1 MDTKREAYRQLM
13 SEIEELEEQ
22 VENFDSETEMVRQS
36 PDLRD
41 AAIVEEHLS
50 ALRMRLA
57 EKRGELER
65 LSDGCGKPHPW

>member
-1 MDTKREAYRQLM
+1 MDTKRDAYRQLM
-13 SEIEELEEQ
+13 VEIEELEEQ
-22 VENFDSETEMVRQS
+22 VECFENEEEMARQS
-36 PDLRD
+36 PDAQD
-41 AAIVEEHLS
+41 AVIVEDHLE